1 MTLQSF
7 IEQMPKVDLGVQLE
21 GSLQLDSLLLIAQQN
36 EIASTFKSV
45 RQYEDAVERI
55 RNPEFDKLDEI
66 ARESAAWLKYPEDI
80 TRAVYD
86 LGLALA
92 KQNVKYAEVSVIPA
106 IYTDN
111 GLTFETLLNALNDG
125 RDRVLRGWNIT
136 LNWVMSIPTDRPR
149 KADDIARWAISNAA
163 QNGNVVGLGLVGR
176 DDLHP
181 VEQFR
186 KAFVTAE
193 RKGLHRTVVAA
204 SHQTPDTLAET
215 FDTLLPDRISDVWGI
230 AEDSTALD
238 LIREQ
243 AAAVVVS
250 PIRELLAE
258 RISSVAD
265 YPLRRLYDEA
275 IQVSLTSSM
284 PERFGVSLTD
294 LLLELGTAGA
304 ISPEELET
312 LMLNSVAGSFLPD
325 DAKTGLLTE
334 FQSSFEELRKEHL
347 VEG

>member
-7 IEQMPKVDLGVQLE
+7 IEEMPKVDLGVQLE
-21 GSLQLDSLLLIAQQN
+21 GSLQLDSLLLIARQN
-36 EIASTFKSV
+36 EIASTFKTS
-45 RQYEDAVERI
+45 RQYEAAVERI
-55 RNPEFDKLDEI
+55 RNPEFDQLDAI
-66 ARESAAWLKYPEDI
+66 ARESASWLRYAEDI

-111 GLTFETLLNALNDG
+111 GMTFETLLGALNDG

-136 LNWVMSIPTDRPR
+136 LNWVMAIPTDRPR
-149 KADDIARWAISNAA
+149 KADDIARWAIGTAA
-163 QNGNVVGLGLVGR
+163 QNGNVVGLALVGR

-193 RKGLHRTVVAA
+193 RKGLNRNTVAA
-204 SHQTPDTLAET
+204 SYQSPDMLAEV
-215 FDTLLPDRISDVWGI
+215 FETLNPDRITDAWGI
-230 AEDSTALD
+230 AEDGTALD
-238 LIREQ
+238 LIRER

-250 PIRELLAE
+250 PTREVLAG
-258 RISSVAD
+258 RIASVAD

-275 IQVSLTSSM
+275 IQVSLTSPM

-294 LLLELGTAGA
+294 LLVELGTAGT

-325 DAKTGLLTE
+325 DAKAELLTE
-334 FQSSFEELRKEHL
+334 FQTSFEALRKEHL